1 MISAGTAASSAGVAG
16 ALDRGEVSEGGE
28 APRRRNYSRR
38 NYIGD
43 GLRDALDPRKVLGR

>member
-1 MISAGTAASSAGVAG
+1 VISAGTAAASAGLAG

-28 APRRRNYSRR
+28 APRRRNY
-38 NYIGD
+38 IGD